1 MVSERPMMPVS
12 QAPSAVPKDMRDLR
26 RTVVAMTIGI
36 AVTLVTSI
44 WFRITEALSIGMLI
58 AMGHD
63 LLRFGRVGMGMDA
76 EHTRRLFASIHPDKG
91 RLLRRTVVF
100 TFVSMTVLILCIYD
114 IKHVPGSLPS
124 SLRVSLFFAALFTAW
139 LELHIGFA
147 LYYAK
152 VYYSLNRTP
161 SASGDSPQGFI
172 FPGTDEPLFSDF
184 LYVAY
189 VVALTFAM
197 SDVDLEDGLIR
208 RVVLSQALIS
218 FLFYSTIFSVITNLM
233 MN

>member
-1 MVSERPMMPVS
+1 MVSERPMMPLS

-58 AMGHD
+58 AMGYD

-76 EHTRRLFASIHPDKG
+76 ERTRRLFASIHPDKG

-114 IKHVPGSLPS
+114 IKNVPGSMPS

-152 VYYSLNRTP
+152 AYYSLNRTP

-184 LYVAY
+184 IYVAY

>member
-1 MVSERPMMPVS
+1 MVSDRSMIPGP
-12 QAPSAVPKDMRDLR
+12 QTPLLLPKDMRDLR
-26 RTVVAMTIGI
+26 RTFVAMAIGI
-36 AVTLVTSI
+36 AVTLVMSP
-44 WFRITEALSIGMLI
+44 WLRITEALSIGMLI

-63 LLRFGRVGMGMDA
+63 LLRFARAGMVMDA
-76 EHTRRLFASIHPDKG
+76 ERTRNLFASIHPDKG
-91 RLLRRTVVF
+91 RLLRRTIVF
-100 TFVSMTVLILCIYD
+100 TFVSVTVLSLCVYD

-139 LELHIGFA
+139 LELHLGFA

-152 VYYSLNRTP
+152 VYYSLNHTP

-189 VVALTFAM
+189 AIGLTFAM
-197 SDVDLEDGLIR
+197 SDVDLEDGLTR
-208 RVVLSQALIS
+208 RVVLSQALVS

>member
-1 MVSERPMMPVS
+1 
-12 QAPSAVPKDMRDLR
+12 
-26 RTVVAMTIGI
+26 
-36 AVTLVTSI
+36 
-44 WFRITEALSIGMLI
+44 
-58 AMGHD
+58 MGHD

-114 IKHVPGSLPS
+114 IKQFPGSLPS

-161 SASGDSPQGFI
+161 SASGGSPQGFI